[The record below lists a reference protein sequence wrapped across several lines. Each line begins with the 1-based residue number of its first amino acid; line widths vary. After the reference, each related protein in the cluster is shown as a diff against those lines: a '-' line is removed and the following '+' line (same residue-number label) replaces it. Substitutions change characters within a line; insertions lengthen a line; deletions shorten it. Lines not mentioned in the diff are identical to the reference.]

1 MKKIALYI
9 ATIIAV
15 ATVTS
20 SCESFYDINTSPDN
34 PVVVTADQVLPTL
47 LFYTAQSQY
56 DHAEYGAYLSQ
67 ALTTGGRA
75 QVSGY
80 AYKNGWEFLS
90 MNRHPQWRRHYYD
103 IGVNVNSMID
113 AAEEIKSPNFILIG
127 RTLKANS
134 TLITTD
140 AFGDMPHS
148 EAYQSIQPK
157 YDTQESIYQW
167 LETELDELIELYN
180 DPSYTECATNKT
192 ITTKMDRIG

>member
-1 MKKIALYI
+1 MKKTVIYILGIIALV
-9 ATIIAV
+9 ATI
-15 ATVTS
+15 S
-20 SCESFYDINTSPDN
+20 SCDDFYNINTSPDN

-90 MNRHPQWRRHYYD
+90 MNRHPQWRRHFYD
-103 IGVNVNSMID
+103 IGVNVNSMIE
-113 AAEEIKSPNFILIG
+113 AAEDINSPNFILIG

-140 AFGDMPHS
+140 AFGDMPHT
-148 EAYQSIQPK
+148 EAYQSIQPG
-157 YDTQESIYQW
+157 YDTQESIYKGR
-167 LETELDELIELYN
+167 EEELDELITLYD
-180 DPSYTECATNKT
+180 DPE
-192 ITTKMDRIG
+192 